1 MGQYGVE
8 GKKHLLSPGRNFAF
22 FLPPYHALLLKDAQ
36 DLFVD
41 ITYMGAHPF
50 LSSKYGSI

>member
-8 GKKHLLSPGRNFAF
+8 GNEHLLSPGRNFAF
-22 FLPPYHALLLKDAQ
+22 FLAPYHALLLKDTQ